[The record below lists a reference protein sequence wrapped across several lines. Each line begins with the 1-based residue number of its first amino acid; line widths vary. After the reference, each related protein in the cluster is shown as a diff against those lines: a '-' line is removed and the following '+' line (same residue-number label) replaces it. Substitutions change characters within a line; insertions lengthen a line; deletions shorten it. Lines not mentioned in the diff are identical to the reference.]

1 MEFIIILLLTILNGF
16 FALSETALVSA
27 KKTKLEAE
35 ANRGSSRAK
44 MALKL
49 LEDPEQFLSAV
60 QVGIT
65 LIGIISGAFGGA
77 AFAKMLAPLL
87 GSGGIN
93 LVSDELAP
101 EIAFSIV
108 VALITYFSIILGE
121 LAPKTIA
128 LNNAENLALFVAPII
143 TIFSRFTFPI
153 VKLLTFSN
161 KIFLR
166 MLFIKENPA
175 QPISEEELRMMI
187 KLANKQG
194 TLKNKETEMLQNLL
208 RFEDRK
214 TALLMTPRTE
224 VIWVEN
230 TATVADIKAM
240 IEEYG
245 FNKYPIYDSEQDTIV
260 GMITIKDFYQ
270 QCNQPNFQL
279 AQVIAKP
286 IYIPRT
292 TTAIKV
298 LEMFVKQKNYFGV
311 VIDEYGHFEGIVTQH
326 DLAENIF
333 GELPDIDDVD
343 DPEVVKRDD
352 GSYLVDG
359 STAFDDVVELL
370 GLENELVASSHE
382 TISGLVL
389 ERMGKIPHA
398 GESVLIEG
406 YKFEVI
412 DMDGLRIDKLLISII
427 KK

>member
-1 MEFIIILLLTILNGF
+1 MEFIIILFLTILNGF

-35 ANRGSSRAK
+35 ANKGSSRAK

-77 AFAKMLAPLL
+77 AFAEMLAPVLMNL
-87 GSGGIN
+87 GISA
-93 LVSDELAP
+93 ELAP
-101 EIAFSIV
+101 ELAFAIV
-108 VALITYFSIILGE
+108 VAIITYFSIVLGE

-143 TIFSRFTFPI
+143 SVFSRFTFPI

-161 KIFLR
+161 KLFLR

-208 RFEDRK
+208 RFEDRR
-214 TALLMTPRTE
+214 TALLMTPRAE
-224 VIWVEN
+224 VIWVET
-230 TATVADIKAM
+230 TATVAEIKTM

-245 FNKYPIYDSEQDTIV
+245 FNKYPIYDSQEDTIV

-279 AQVIAKP
+279 AQIITKP

-333 GELPDIDDVD
+333 GELPDIDDTD
-343 DPEVVKRDD
+343 EPEIVKRDD

-359 STAFDDVVELL
+359 SAAYDDVMELL
-370 GLENELVASSHE
+370 GLENELAGSGHE

-406 YKFEVI
+406 YKFEVL

-427 KK
+427 K

>member
-1 MEFIIILLLTILNGF
+1 MEFIIILFLTILNGF

-35 ANRGSSRAK
+35 ANKGSSRAK

-77 AFAKMLAPLL
+77 AFAEMLAPLL
-87 GSGGIN
+87 PSLG
-93 LVSDELAP
+93 VSDELAP
-101 EIAFSIV
+101 ELAFMIV
-108 VALITYFSIILGE
+108 VAIITYFSIVLGE

-143 TIFSRFTFPI
+143 SVFSRFTFPI

-208 RFEDRK
+208 RFEDRR
-214 TALLMTPRTE
+214 TALLMTPRAE

-230 TATVADIKAM
+230 TATVAEIKTM

-245 FNKYPIYDSEQDTIV
+245 FNKYPIYDSEEDTIV

-279 AQVIAKP
+279 LQIITKP

-333 GELPDIDDVD
+333 GELPDIDDTD
-343 DPEVVKRDD
+343 EPEIVKRDD

-359 STAFDDVVELL
+359 SAAYEDVMELL
-370 GLENELVASSHE
+370 GLENEVTSNGHE

-389 ERMGKIPHA
+389 EKMGKIPHA

-406 YKFEVI
+406 YKFEVL

-427 KK
+427 K